1 MNYTLISHGYANDLD
16 LWFPKITINGGKMP
30 AGVQNTFRAMIRC
43 AVGKDH
49 TFVNMGTLAN
59 RTNVCYRT
67 IERHIKTLKEAKL
80 ITAVKEEIN
89 GWTETVYYFLAHPGI
104 VKFRELR
111 AGKAKPQLSKPVE
124 TPKRCQTET
133 APEIEP
139 QIEQKTP
146 KNSYLEIDQE
156 CHAAD
161 RQNVGN
167 LSDHTVDRL
176 YINTPPLPH
185 YSESVQDR
193 QEPATWAKIRESI
206 ISKDQLNLAAKYLP
220 CLVAEIENGS
230 VILSGPNKIAL
241 QRIEKHYGQ
250 TIKENFSFFGVK
262 TIVFNVYSEELQRK
276 KDEEQ
281 KQQDQLQLQ
290 LQKIQQQRILAEKQL
305 QEAELNS
312 LPLKKQFDV
321 VLNQYPRQTGQWQAW
336 MNFKKLVRAGELP
349 KTSKLLQII
358 LKNKMSHDWQR
369 DNGRWIPGLSKFLKE
384 RRWLDY
390 GEWT

>member
-1 MNYTLISHGYANDLD
+1 MNYSLISHGYANDLD

-67 IERHIKTLKEAKL
+67 IERHIKTLKEAEL

-89 GWTETVYYFLAHPGI
+89 GWTETVYYFLAHPAI
-104 VKFRELR
+104 IKFRKLR
-111 AGKAKPQLSKPVE
+111 SGKAKFEQSKSVE
-124 TPKRCQTET
+124 ELKQCQTET
-133 APEIEP
+133 APEPE
-139 QIEQKTP
+139 
-146 KNSYLEIDQE
+146 NSHIEIDDE
-156 CHAAD
+156 CHATD

-167 LSDHTVDRL
+167 LSDHTFDRL
-176 YINTPPLPH
+176 YKNTPPLPH
-185 YSESVQDR
+185 YSDSVQYS
-193 QEPATWAKIRESI
+193 QESATWAKIRESI

-220 CLVAEIENGS
+220 CLVAQIENGS

-250 TIKENFSFFGVK
+250 TLKDNFSFFGVK
-262 TIVFNVYSEELQRK
+262 NIVFDVYSEELQRK

-281 KQQDQLQLQ
+281 KRIDQLQLQ
-290 LQKIQQQRILAEKQL
+290 HQKEQQQEILAEKQR
-305 QEAELNS
+305 QEAELDS

-321 VLNQYPRQTGQWQAW
+321 ILNQYPRQTGQWQAW

-349 KTSKLLQII
+349 KTSKFLQII

>member
-1 MNYTLISHGYANDLD
+1 
-16 LWFPKITINGGKMP
+16 MP

-49 TFVNMGTLAN
+49 TFVNMGTLAS

-67 IERHIKTLKEAKL
+67 IERHIKTLKDAKL

-89 GWTETVYYFLAHPGI
+89 GWTETVYYFLAHPAI
-104 VKFRELR
+104 IKFRKLR
-111 AGKAKPQLSKPVE
+111 AGKAKPKQPTNPVE
-124 TPKRCQTET
+124 TPKHDQTET
-133 APEIEP
+133 APEIE
-139 QIEQKTP
+139 QKIP
-146 KNSYLEIDQE
+146 ENSHLEIDHA

-167 LSDHTVDRL
+167 LSDYTLDRL
-176 YINTPPLPH
+176 YKNTPPLPH
-185 YSESVQDR
+185 YSESVQYN
-193 QEPATWAKIRESI
+193 QESVTWAKIRESI

-220 CLVAEIENGS
+220 CLVAQIENGS

-250 TIKENFSFFGVK
+250 TLKDNFSFFGVK
-262 TIVFNVYSEELQRK
+262 TIVFDVYSEELQRK

-281 KQQDQLQLQ
+281 KRIDQLQLQ
-290 LQKIQQQRILAEKQL
+290 HQKKQQQEILAEKQL

-358 LKNKMSHDWQR
+358 LKNKMSYDWQR